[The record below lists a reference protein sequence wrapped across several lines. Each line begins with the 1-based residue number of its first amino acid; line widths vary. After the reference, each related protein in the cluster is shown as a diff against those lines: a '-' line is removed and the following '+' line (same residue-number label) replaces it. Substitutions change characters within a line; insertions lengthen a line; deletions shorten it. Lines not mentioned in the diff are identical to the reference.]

1 MRLRGLCAAATLA
14 LFCVA
19 PAAPSPQARAQDA
32 PDSAL
37 ENAQYWLGARG
48 PDELELSLVRA
59 SEAQVGQSVSVTLR
73 LENTSESTVDNLQ
86 VTARRGDAVDT
97 TTQARQQL
105 AAGAYQYYGP
115 SDSAG
120 SLEPGESREVTLE
133 VPTALG
139 DESTLAITDP
149 GAYPLLFTLTG
160 TRDGEAASFA
170 EERVLIDV
178 LGDPAQHE
186 PAADA
191 DSETDERHQFS
202 LVYPITAQLDVVPGD
217 TGGQDLILESENL
230 ARQFAPGGRLD
241 QLVETYLTHDLH
253 GAGCM
258 AVDPALLDVADRM
271 AAGYTVNPSRPSIA
285 QRPKRLRDSWFSAS
299 EQDRGDPG
307 TGSADAAA
315 WLDKMRTVDCTML
328 MPWANANTDA
338 VAEAN
343 NAWLTHE
350 AVERGADTVSRIL
363 GTPVNSELTAPA
375 SGTTAH
381 EFSVPLVVADNSTWV
396 GNATTFDASLGA
408 LLAESG
414 SMPQTVGYSNPELR
428 YDFAEDSEQARAL
441 TAGASISV
449 AAAQEDQKDM
459 VAKLPNYL
467 DPAAARSVMETTQR
481 LLNAGQLD
489 PRPVTALPIKS
500 AQEATEDAEDA
511 EDPVSEPGSPYP
523 DPAAFHEAEIAQVA
537 QQARYTDELM
547 SIMVND
553 PSIAL
558 TRYGFTLPLRRD
570 LLIALSDTQRTSLRG
585 NAQAARASRERLQKN
600 SDALRDLRSSV
611 SLIPPG
617 NVYTRVSESSP
628 LLIVAENGLPLPVDA
643 HLAYDAPDGASL
655 SMQDSVHIPAK
666 GSITVSMTADLPS
679 DVDRTSLRLWLATPT
694 ESDGPTGHLIS
705 DPIDITVQTRA
716 GIVSVYGVG
725 IVAALALALAALFRL
740 GRRKKKKS
748 HG

>member
-32 PDSAL
+32 PDPAL

-59 SEAQVGQSVSVTLR
+59 SEAHVGQSVAVTLR
-73 LENTSESTVDNLQ
+73 LENTSESAVDNLQ

-115 SDSAG
+115 SGSSG

-170 EERVLIDV
+170 EERVLLDV

-186 PAADA
+186 PAADS
-191 DSETDERHQFS
+191 DSEAEERHQFS
-202 LVYPITAQLDVVPGD
+202 LIYPVTAQLDVVPGD

-230 ARQFAPGGRLD
+230 AGQFAPGGRLD
-241 QLVETYLTHDLH
+241 QLVETYLSHDLH
-253 GAGCM
+253 GSGCM

-328 MPWANANTDA
+328 LPWANANTDA

-350 AVERGADTVSRIL
+350 ALERGADTVSRIL
-363 GTPVNSELTAPA
+363 GTTVNSELTAPA

-396 GNATTFDASLGA
+396 GNATTFDSSLGA

-481 LLNAGQLD
+481 LLDAGQLD

-500 AQEATEDAEDA
+500 AQEGPDG
-511 EDPVSEPGSPYP
+511 EPGSPYP
-523 DPAAFHEAEIAQVA
+523 DPAAFREAEIAQVA

-547 SIMVND
+547 SIMVNE

-570 LLIALSDTQRTSLRG
+570 LLIALSDTTRTSLRG

-643 HLAYDAPDGASL
+643 HLAYDAPDGATL
-655 SMQDSVHIPAK
+655 STQDSVHIPAK

-679 DVDRTSLRLWLATPT
+679 DMDRTSLRLWLATPT
-694 ESDGPTGHLIS
+694 ESDGPAGHLIS
-705 DPIDITVQTRA
+705 EPIDITVQTRA